1 MLRTLLSEQ
10 PNHCEPAGRSADGSA
25 DHFNKAVRRRARA
38 RAAYLHERE
47 SSCEVPLTPATGQ
60 RLPVAVKCGGARAEA
75 TMRLVCARAADLAR
89 RESLRRSEEVV
100 IAERESSSLGAWR
113 IAGADARSESAGGA
127 VLLALRCCATL
138 WCNAAERPC
147 RDLGASCG
155 RTFAGRLDGPG

>member
-1 MLRTLLSEQ
+1 M
-10 PNHCEPAGRSADGSA
+10 
-25 DHFNKAVRRRARA
+25 RA

-100 IAERESSSLGAWR
+100 VTERESSSLDAWR
-113 IAGADARSESAGGA
+113 IAGADARSESAVGSNFAIGRAGA
-127 VLLALRCCATL
+127 RSTC
-138 WCNAAERPC
+138 
-147 RDLGASCG
+147 GAS
-155 RTFAGRLDGPG
+155 